1 MLTSTIDQLRLNLE
15 TLEFTLFLSYGS
27 NQQQIPIS
35 SDSARAMLTEF
46 KFIPS
51 VALEIELDYNK
62 KYTYYIPFT
71 SKG

>member
-15 TLEFTLFLSYGS
+15 TLEFTLFLSYGN
-27 NQQQIPIS
+27 NQQQIPITY
-35 SDSARAMLTEF
+35 DSGRAMLTEF

-51 VALEIELDYNK
+51 IALDIEVDNNK
-62 KYTYYIPFT
+62 KYTYYLPLT